1 MDIFKVSSALT
12 FQKLQK
18 KLRRNS
24 FLIFRSGLFKF
35 KWQSKYSGSQPVQ
48 NINQTMI
55 YWSCFFSFALM
66 FKSKMDFFKVI
77 KSLQFFIFMLKSKK
91 PLLLSSQKAQKEQ
104 RASYTNCL
112 SIIKPCH
119 WSSTLRENI
128 ALKYINNCK
137 QCKQFIIIWTVLMW
151 RTWLSEGYFL
161 RENYPKI

>member
-1 MDIFKVSSALT
+1 MTKQI
-12 FQKLQK
+12 
-18 KLRRNS
+18 LR
-24 FLIFRSGLFKF
+24 KPTC
-35 KWQSKYSGSQPVQ
+35 SKYQSNYDILVL
-48 NINQTMI
+48 
-55 YWSCFFSFALM
+55 FFSFALM

-77 KSLQFFIFMLKSKK
+77 KSLQFFIIFMLKSKK

-112 SIIKPCH
+112 SIIKPWH
-119 WSSTLRENI
+119 WRSTLRENI

-161 RENYPKI
+161 RENYRKI

>member
-1 MDIFKVSSALT
+1 MTKQI
-12 FQKLQK
+12 
-18 KLRRNS
+18 LR
-24 FLIFRSGLFKF
+24 KPTC
-35 KWQSKYSGSQPVQ
+35 SKYQSNYDILVL
-48 NINQTMI
+48 
-55 YWSCFFSFALM
+55 FFSFALM

-77 KSLQFFIFMLKSKK
+77 KSLQFFIIFMLKSKK

-112 SIIKPCH
+112 SIIKPGH

-161 RENYPKI
+161 RENYRKI

>member
-1 MDIFKVSSALT
+1 MSK
-12 FQKLQK
+12 QKLRK
-18 KLRRNS
+18 PTC
-24 FLIFRSGLFKF
+24 
-35 KWQSKYSGSQPVQ
+35 SKYQSNYDILVL
-48 NINQTMI
+48 
-55 YWSCFFSFALM
+55 FFSLSLI
-66 FKSKMDFFKVI
+66 FKSKMDFFKVS

-161 RENYPKI
+161 RQNYPKI

>member
-1 MDIFKVSSALT
+1 MTEQI
-12 FQKLQK
+12 
-18 KLRRNS
+18 LR
-24 FLIFRSGLFKF
+24 KPTC
-35 KWQSKYSGSQPVQ
+35 SKYQSNYDILVL
-48 NINQTMI
+48 
-55 YWSCFFSFALM
+55 FFSFALM

-77 KSLQFFIFMLKSKK
+77 KSLQFFIIFMLKSKK

-112 SIIKPCH
+112 SIIKPWH
-119 WSSTLRENI
+119 WRSTLRENI

-161 RENYPKI
+161 RENYRKI